1 MTKHA
6 VSIIALLVFM
16 LAFPGLAQE
25 QTVSLPHVFSDES
38 GSNWDVQFDGS
49 IGDGGNDLYDGGGR
63 LFIDNGA
70 QYQSP
75 NQQATLDAAR
85 NELTFPPMQI
95 GAVNVSRRVAVL
107 AEMSTVRF
115 TEVLENPTA
124 AAVKVQLRCY
134 FNMGGSVQQ
143 AVPLVDEKHARVVVG
158 YALGDQNQNNA
169 VAMIGAGRTSKVQ
182 GRFEYRMNDDNI
194 NINYDVDVPAHQ
206 TVAIVHFQLRRHS
219 ANDAAD
225 AWKAVKEKD
234 LLKNMSRDLRKR
246 VVNFPNGDGFAGDL
260 EVLRGE
266 GLDIV
271 EMRGGDSYRGTLKI
285 DHFHLQTLY
294 GPVNLP
300 VEKVVSMINIGRYR
314 PSQLLITDEG
324 DVFGGRV
331 DFESVKVQL
340 TGGQI
345 TTVPLAQITRLGYR
359 RRAGE
364 TDEWNFENKVAAYLR
379 GGERVRVKLP
389 TSAFNLATTSGPIR
403 LDPKVIASIVFQDV
417 DNNVPEVH
425 LIDGTRI
432 SALLGASTF
441 DMTLSGLGVEQ
452 HACMPA
458 ASLLKFSFAAEQ
470 ETDYLTPRFS
480 LANHDELIGTIG
492 GTLSLET
499 PFDTLHIEG
508 NQIKQ
513 MTHTKGGDHDV
524 KITLWDD
531 STYSGRLVESHV
543 NCLLKCGVGIRVP
556 VSLIDVYE
564 QPLPFP
570 SPPIIE
576 RIRRIARD
584 LDADQ
589 WKTRDAAQTKIME
602 IGPSAMSVLK
612 QIRPGAPAEVGQRID
627 LIMNRLTDDLEKSVG
642 VRSPAPAAGPANGF
656 NERPIQF
663 NVAPMLIEAR

>member
-6 VSIIALLVFM
+6 FSIIALLAFM
-16 LAFPGLAQE
+16 LALPGLAQE
-25 QTVSLPHVFSDES
+25 QTVSLPHVFRDDS

-75 NQQATLDAAR
+75 NQQATLDAGR
-85 NELTFPPMQI
+85 NELTFPPMQA
-95 GAVNVSRRVAVL
+95 GALNISRRVAVL

-115 TEVLENPTA
+115 TEVLENSTGA
-124 AAVKVQLRCY
+124 AIKVRLRCD
-134 FNMGGSVQQ
+134 FSMGGSVQQ
-143 AVPLVDEKHARVVVG
+143 AVPLVDDKHARAPVG
-158 YALGDQNQNNA
+158 YALGDQNNA

-182 GRFEYRMNDDNI
+182 GRFEFRINDGKV
-194 NINYDVDVPAHQ
+194 NINYDVEVPAHQ
-206 TVAIVHFQLRRHS
+206 TVAIVHFQLRRRS
-219 ANDAAD
+219 AGESAD

-234 LLKNMSRDLRKR
+234 LLKNMPRDLRKR

-260 EVLRGE
+260 EVLRGD

-314 PSQLLITDEG
+314 PSQLLITDDGE
-324 DVFGGRV
+324 VFGGRV
-331 DFESVKVQL
+331 DFDSVKLQL

-345 TTVPLAQITRLGYR
+345 TTIPLAQITRLGYR

-364 TDEWNFENKVAAYLR
+364 TEEWNFENKIAAYLR

-389 TSAFNLATTSGPIR
+389 TKEFNLATTSGPIR
-403 LDPKVIASIVFQDV
+403 LDSKVIASIVFQDV

-432 SALLGASTF
+432 SALLGASSF
-441 DMTLSGLGVEQ
+441 DMTLSGLGTEQ
-452 HACMPA
+452 HACIPA
-458 ASLLKFSFAAEQ
+458 AALLRFSFAAEQ
-470 ETDYLTPRFS
+470 ETDYLTPRFV

-513 MTHTKGGDHDV
+513 MTHAKSGDHDV

-531 STYSGRLVESHV
+531 STLSGRLVESHV
-543 NCLLKCGVGIRVP
+543 SCLLKCGVGIRVP
-556 VSLIDVYE
+556 VSLIDVYQ

-576 RIRRIARD
+576 QIRRIARD

-589 WKTRDAAQTKIME
+589 WKLRDAAQTKILE
-602 IGPSAMSVLK
+602 VGPPALSVLK
-612 QIRPGAPAEVGQRID
+612 QLRPGAAAEAGQRID
-627 LIMNRLTDDLEKSVG
+627 LIMNRLTDELEKSTDVH
-642 VRSPAPAAGPANGF
+642 SPVVPAGPADVFQG
-656 NERPIQF
+656 RVQQF
-663 NVAPMLIEAR
+663 NNAPVMIELR

>member
-1 MTKHA
+1 MTRHA
-6 VSIIALLVFM
+6 VTFIMLLCGVLFS
-16 LAFPGLAQE
+16 FRCVAQE
-25 QTVSLPHVFSDES
+25 QTVSLPHVFGDDS

-85 NELTFPPMQI
+85 NELTFPPMQM
-95 GAVNVSRRVAVL
+95 GAVNISRRVAVL
-107 AEMSTVRF
+107 AAISTVRF
-115 TEVLENPTA
+115 TEVLENPTG

-134 FNMGGSVQQ
+134 FNMGGAVQQ
-143 AVPLVDEKHARVVVG
+143 AVPLTDDKRGHAVVG
-158 YALGDQNQNNA
+158 YALGDQNNA

-182 GRFEYRMNDDNI
+182 ARFEYRVNDDNI
-194 NINYDVDVPAHQ
+194 NIHYDVEVPAHQ
-206 TVAIVHFQLRRHS
+206 TVAIVHFQLRRRS
-219 ANDAAD
+219 ANESAE
-225 AWKAVKEKD
+225 AWKEVKEKD

-246 VVNFPNGDGFAGDL
+246 VVNFPSGDGFAGDL

-314 PSQLLITDEG
+314 PSQLLITEEG
-324 DVFGGRV
+324 EVFGGRV
-331 DFESVKVQL
+331 DFDSVKVQL

-359 RRAGE
+359 RRPGE
-364 TDEWNFENKVAAYLR
+364 QDEWNFENKAAAYLR

-389 TSAFNLATTSGPIR
+389 TRAFNLATTSGPIQ
-403 LDPKVIASIVFQDV
+403 LDPKVIASIVFQGV
-417 DNNVPEVH
+417 DHNVPEVH

-432 SALLGASTF
+432 SALLGASSF

-470 ETDYLTPRFS
+470 ETDYLTAHFI
-480 LANHDELIGTIG
+480 LANQDELIGTIG

-508 NQIKQ
+508 NQIKK
-513 MTHTKGGDHDV
+513 MTHTRSGDHDV
-524 KITLWDD
+524 TITLWDD
-531 STYSGRLVESHV
+531 STLSGRLVESHV
-543 NCLLKCGVGIRVP
+543 SCLLKCGVGIRVP
-556 VSLIDVYE
+556 VSLIDVYQ

-570 SPPIIE
+570 SPLIIE
-576 RIRRIARD
+576 QIRRIAKD

-589 WKTRDAAQTKIME
+589 WRTRDAAQTKLVAL
-602 IGPSAMSVLK
+602 GPSAMSVLK
-612 QIRPGAPAEVGQRID
+612 QLRPGAPAESGQRID
-627 LIMNRLTDDLEKSVG
+627 LIMNRLTDELEKSAE
-642 VRSPAPAAGPANGF
+642 VRSPAPPADAPDVFQN
-656 NERPIQF
+656 RVQF
-663 NVAPMLIEAR
+663 NAPNAPMLIEAR